1 MKKQLLYFT
10 ILLLNFYG
18 IGNAQ
23 DAFMGYDYNTTT
35 YPVAWSTSATTFNTG
50 SDKELIYSN
59 SVGSVNT
66 ATVCNTASISN
77 YQINSGTAYIE
88 VSLTATSAASSIG
101 SLVVTGSSNSTTV
114 GNAALAVIY
123 SNSTTFSL
131 TSGIISVEQSTVF
144 PASNGAWTPITIT
157 PPSGTKS
164 IRIYRRI
171 YYNSTTNEASTSS
184 GSNFVQYGLNT
195 TIRVASVATNVNTTM
210 ATNEIAKKDYMF
222 YYSSSNK
229 SLNFSDFNDT
239 MSSVE
244 LEIYSLTGQKI
255 YTNINN
261 LLQSNNSIQ
270 FNIEGIQ
277 NGVYLGKLKYN
288 DKSFSLKFIKN

>member
-35 YPVAWSTSATTFNTG
+35 YPLAWSASATTFNPATN
-50 SDKELIYSN
+50 KELIYSN
-59 SVGSVNT
+59 SGGAVNT

-88 VSLTATSAASSIG
+88 VSLTASSAASTIG
-101 SLVVTGSSNSTTV
+101 SLIVTGSSNSTTV
-114 GNAALAVIY
+114 GNAALAIIY

-131 TSGIISVEQSTVF
+131 TSGIINVEQSTVF
-144 PASNGAWTPITIT
+144 PASNGTWTPITIT

-171 YYNSTTNEASTSS
+171 YYNSTTGEASTSS
-184 GSNFVQYGLNT
+184 GTNFVQIGLNT
-195 TIRVASVATNVNTTM
+195 TIRVASVATNVNTSM
-210 ATNEIAKKDYMF
+210 ATNEIAKKDYAF
-222 YYSSSNK
+222 YYSKSNK
-229 SLNFSDFNDT
+229 TLDFMDL
-239 MSSVE
+239 SGSVNSVN
-244 LEIYSLTGQKI
+244 LEVYSLSGQKI
-255 YTNINN
+255 FSKINN
-261 LLQSNNSIQ
+261 LLQSDNSIQ
-270 FNIEGIQ
+270 FNIEEIPT
-277 NGVYLGKLKYN
+277 GVYIGKLKYN
-288 DKSFSLKFIKN
+288 DKSISLKFIKN